1 MSIILNV
8 KLIYITF
15 VITDTYKMSKTKNQV
30 FETTTEKFER
40 AVQQLEKAR
49 FPRTK
54 AIDYLIANLR
64 EKDEWLA
71 DYALSYFHGKG
82 DI

>member
-1 MSIILNV
+1 MF
-8 KLIYITF
+8 IYITF
-15 VITDTYKMSKTKNQV
+15 YITDTYMSKTKNQ
-30 FETTTEKFER
+30 FETTTEKFEK

-71 DYALSYFHGKG
+71 NYAESYFHGKG

>member
-1 MSIILNV
+1 MSQ
-8 KLIYITF
+8 
-15 VITDTYKMSKTKNQV
+15 KTK

-40 AVQQLEKAR
+40 AVKQLEKAR
-49 FPRTK
+49 FPRHK
-54 AIDYLIANLR
+54 AISYLINNLR

-71 DYALSYFHGKG
+71 NYAESYFHGKG

>member
-1 MSIILNV
+1 MSQ
-8 KLIYITF
+8 
-15 VITDTYKMSKTKNQV
+15 KNQ

-40 AVQQLEKAR
+40 AVSVLSKHSQFTRK
-49 FPRTK
+49 T
-54 AIDYLIANLR
+54 AIQHLIKNLR

-82 DI
+82 EI